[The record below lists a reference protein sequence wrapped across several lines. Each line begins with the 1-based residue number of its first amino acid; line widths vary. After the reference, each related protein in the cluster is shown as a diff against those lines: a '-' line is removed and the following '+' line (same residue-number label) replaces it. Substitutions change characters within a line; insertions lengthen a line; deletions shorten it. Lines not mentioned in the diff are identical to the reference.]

1 LSPQPP
7 EPAEKAVPRVKAD
20 AADAYAPSTMQAET
34 TRLMLAARA
43 GDREAFDRLCESVRE
58 LAFRLAQSL
67 VGSRDDALDL
77 AQEALLRTYRARE
90 SFREGEHFLP
100 WFRRILR
107 NTCYS
112 WLRRHGKVRAR
123 GGGETDEGEH
133 ESEDWELADP
143 DAEVPLDPL
152 LADERAQA
160 FRRALARLGANDRE
174 ILVLRHYR
182 ELSYKELAHVLAIP
196 EGTVMSRLFHARR
209 RLREQLGPE
218 FAEELE
224 SPRRSP

>member
-1 LSPQPP
+1 MSPRPSG
-7 EPAEKAVPRVKAD
+7 ADEKSASDVKELAR
-20 AADAYAPSTMQAET
+20 AAYEPSTMQAET

-43 GDREAFDRLCESVRE
+43 GDREAFDRLCESVRDF
-58 LAFRLAQSL
+58 AYRLAQSL
-67 VGSRDDALDL
+67 VGSPDDALDL

-112 WLRRHGKVRAR
+112 WLRRNGKVRELRASNVED
-123 GGGETDEGEH
+123 GERELD
-133 ESEDWELADP
+133 DWELADP
-143 DAEVPLDPL
+143 DASIPIEPLI
-152 LADERAQA
+152 ADERAQA

-209 RLREQLGPE
+209 RLREHLGPE
-218 FAEELE
+218 LAEELE
-224 SPRRSP
+224 TLRRSP